1 MPLRRLFRGLA
12 KNPAAAEEAALARSQ
27 SNRAALSA
35 AVNNAVTASI
45 ANQPANTA
53 RFYAK
58 AQKLWREFCAERQ
71 FDDGVL
77 VSEEKL
83 VLWLQDVVLQ
93 LRISNKPLGQKR
105 KGDAINP
112 AALPPRK
119 RRKGVGRG
127 ESSALADCDP
137 QVKQL
142 AEGLEMPVEELLRE
156 LPAMLADDR
165 DSGDSEQGQG
175 GGEAGADRFLKA
187 GTVDSYIA
195 AVLQLYKVQQALG
208 HNAYRHPRGGVLKD
222 VVRQTKEAQDARDRE
237 AFIDRGI
244 GGTNAGYS
252 DEEFLALQQHLLQS
266 AAKPGP
272 SYPHFLRTRVDI
284 LMGHFFVLRGENRRE
299 AELADLSLLSYPPI
313 EGPTPCQA
321 VVFTISKG
329 KTNKSG
335 KKQFMGALRHK
346 NPLLC
351 SHSALAQYF
360 FARWSLSR
368 ERPPDFRTRRSWYR
382 TKLLVARPG
391 REEEQLSYPAQYEA
405 VWRAFAAAGIHSVK
419 KTHAMRGCGIRAGE
433 LHGVDE
439 EQLQRAGRWSSETM
453 VQAYLSHLPKKF
465 MRRRAE
471 FTTEVGGYFLP

>member
-1 MPLRRLFRGLA
+1 MPLRRLFGGRA
-12 KNPAAAEEAALARSQ
+12 TKNPAAAEEAALARSQ

-53 RFYAK
+53 RSYAK

-112 AALPPRK
+112 AVLPRQK
-119 RRKGVGRG
+119 RRKGAGAG
-127 ESSALADCDP
+127 GAPTDCDP

-165 DSGDSEQGQG
+165 DDGGDEHGQ
-175 GGEAGADRFLKA
+175 AGADRFLKA

-222 VVRQTKEAQDARDRE
+222 IVRQTKEA
-237 AFIDRGI
+237 
-244 GGTNAGYS
+244 
-252 DEEFLALQQHLLQS
+252 
-266 AAKPGP
+266 
-272 SYPHFLRTRVDI
+272 
-284 LMGHFFVLRGENRRE
+284 
-299 AELADLSLLSYPPI
+299 
-313 EGPTPCQA
+313 
-321 VVFTISKG
+321 
-329 KTNKSG
+329 
-335 KKQFMGALRHK
+335 
-346 NPLLC
+346 
-351 SHSALAQYF
+351 
-360 FARWSLSR
+360 
-368 ERPPDFRTRRSWYR
+368 
-382 TKLLVARPG
+382 
-391 REEEQLSYPAQYEA
+391 
-405 VWRAFAAAGIHSVK
+405 
-419 KTHAMRGCGIRAGE
+419 
-433 LHGVDE
+433 
-439 EQLQRAGRWSSETM
+439 
-453 VQAYLSHLPKKF
+453 
-465 MRRRAE
+465 
-471 FTTEVGGYFLP
+471 